1 LSYWPM
7 RCVARTR
14 WSPGHPVSLLRLPM
28 QGVCATPPAVFLEL
42 QPPCRL
48 PLVLGRA
55 VVAPLAVGA
64 RQRNDGPHGL
74 LHLGATPRTP
84 ATAARGPH
92 SPTPRPRAAHVR
104 GLAVNPTTYPT
115 R

>member
-1 LSYWPM
+1 V

-64 RQRNDGPHGL
+64 RQRNDGPHGASL
-74 LHLGATPRTP
+74 PWGCAPTPRSFSRGPYSPTPQLRAAHCRAAGPRTP
-84 ATAARGPH
+84 ATR
-92 SPTPRPRAAHVR
+92 
-104 GLAVNPTTYPT
+104 
-115 R
+115 